1 MHDSEFY
8 RLAPIASNS
17 PARPIST
24 PSAVLYWLTLALLD
38 QHRSSQSAPP
48 TLSANSAAP
57 QRLIDVMPGIV
68 FQADADAGWSM
79 RYLSAGCYPLT
90 GYHAAELLS
99 PDTAVSYNTI
109 THSADLSQVLECI
122 QRAIEVGQAY
132 EVEYRI
138 HTRSG
143 EEKWVWEKGSSVV
156 DGQGAIAG
164 IEGFIT
170 DITPLKQSEANLRQV
185 EQVLEARE
193 DLLELVLDSI
203 PQPLFWKDSQG
214 YYLGCNQSFARAM
227 GLASPADIVGGTDEN
242 LPCLSA
248 EEADYRTGR
257 DRLVMTQGVPDLH
270 AIEPQTYL
278 NGQQGWVDYSRLP
291 MRDPTGTV
299 IGVLCTFED
308 VTEQIA
314 DQQMLK
320 RREQVLSTLAEIQ
333 RQLLAWRW
341 GWQERSITKIFAAL
355 GELSG
360 ASRVYYYELKEGYE
374 PQGGYEPQEN
384 QSRLRSLYL
393 VQRVEWSAPGIPST
407 ATDPKFQTMPIEPL
421 FADWHVTLDQRQII
435 NLVEAD
441 FSDLQRQVLASP
453 PSHVKSLLLL
463 PLVIQN
469 QLRGVMGFSNCTTPR
484 LWSEAEVDL
493 LRVVTADL
501 ALALERR
508 QTELSLMR
516 AEAKYRSIFE
526 NAVEGM
532 FQSTPQG
539 QYLTVN
545 PMLARLYGYHS
556 PQDLIQNLTDIN
568 QQLYVQPDRRQEF
581 VNLIW
586 ASGSVLGF
594 ESEVYRKDGAVI
606 WISESARAIYDD
618 RNTLIGYEG
627 TVEDITDRKRGE
639 AAILRRD
646 RLLQGVAEASQCL
659 LTTTDVHQ
667 AIPQVLAR
675 LGQAATADRAYVYTH
690 HPQSVTGELAMTLRY
705 EWTTPATTAGL
716 GQPYLQDQSYRAL
729 GLERWL
735 TLLQQ
740 GKSVCALTRHLP
752 PAEQTV
758 LLRDSILS
766 ILMVPIFIDAE
777 LWGYIGFDACQQE
790 WEWSASDESILVA
803 VAASLGGALK
813 RQRTEAQM
821 CYQVYHD
828 TLTGLP
834 NRAFFDQHLPQAI
847 ARTSQIEQMLAV
859 IFLDLDHFKTINDT
873 LSHAV
878 GDLLLQEVTQRMS
891 TALRTEDIVARWGGD
906 EFTLILPNL
915 ASPADAAKVAQRIAD
930 QLTAPFL
937 LQNHEL
943 HVTASLGIALFP
955 QDGQDMTTLLQNA
968 DAAMYRAKQQG
979 RNNYQFYTQS
989 LSTEAAQRLKLET
1002 FLHHALDRDEL
1013 VIYYQP
1019 QVNVTTGEVV
1029 QMEALL
1035 RWQHPTLGLVPP
1047 YRFIPLA
1054 EENGLIVPIGEWV
1067 MRTACA
1073 QVMAWHRAGLP
1084 LVNLA
1089 VNLSARQLQ
1098 HPNLVNSV
1106 VTVLKETG
1114 LPPTHLELEITET
1127 AAMADMA
1134 ASIERLQDLRQMGV
1148 KISMDDFGTGYSCLS
1163 HLKQFPLDGLKIDR
1177 AFVKDLPHSTVDQA
1191 MVNAIIAMARGLT
1204 LNVVAEGVETIDQ
1217 SLCLHELGCTEMQG
1231 YLFGRPQPPQTA
1243 ANFLRLGDARR
1254 WQLA

>member
-1 MHDSEFY
+1 MHDPKIH
-8 RLAPIASNS
+8 RIDPVIAPSSACFSASNN
-17 PARPIST
+17 AF
-24 PSAVLYWLTLALLD
+24 LYWLTLTLL
-38 QHRSSQSAPP
+38 PP
-48 TLSANSAAP
+48 QNETCQTAFLAMSPGTAAP

-68 FQADADAGWSM
+68 FQADGDAGWSM
-79 RYLSAGCYPLT
+79 RYLSAGCHSLT
-90 GYHAAELLS
+90 GYQPEELLS
-99 PDTAVSYNTI
+99 PNYPASYNTI
-109 THSADLSQVLECI
+109 THPDDLPRVLVSI
-122 QRAIEVGQAY
+122 RQAVDLRQAY

-143 EEKWVWEKGSSVV
+143 EEKWVWEKGSPIV
-156 DGQGAIAG
+156 DSQGQISG

-170 DITPLKQSEANLRQV
+170 DITPLKRSEAALRQV
-185 EQVLEARE
+185 EQALKARE

-214 YYLGCNQSFARAM
+214 RYLGCNQAFATAM
-227 GLASPADIVGGTDEN
+227 GLSSPAEIVGGTDTA
-242 LPCLSA
+242 LPYINV
-248 EEADYRTGR
+248 EEAAYRTAR
-257 DRLVMTQGVPDLH
+257 DRLVMAQGIADLQ
-270 AIEPQTYL
+270 AIEPQTYPD
-278 NGQQGWVDYSRLP
+278 GHQGWVDCSRLP
-291 MRDPTGTV
+291 MRDADGTV
-299 IGVLCTFED
+299 VGVLCTFED
-308 VTEQIA
+308 VTAQIA
-314 DQQMLK
+314 SQQALK
-320 RREQVLSTLAEIQ
+320 RREQTLSTLAEIQ
-333 RQLLAWRW
+333 RLLLAWQW
-341 GWQERSITKIFAAL
+341 DWQEPLILAIFAAL
-355 GELSG
+355 GELAG
-360 ASRVYYYELKEGYE
+360 ASRVYYYEL
-374 PQGGYEPQEN
+374 QGGQGEPF
-384 QSRLRSLYL
+384 SLR
-393 VQRVEWSAPGIPST
+393 QRVEWSAPGIVST
-407 ATDPKFQTMPIEPL
+407 VGDPRFQTLPLEPL
-421 FADWHVTLDQRQII
+421 FTDWHSQLRQQQPI
-435 NLVEAD
+435 NQVESD
-441 FSDLQRQVLASP
+441 FSDFQRQVLSSP
-453 PSHVKSLLLL
+453 PSSVKSILLL
-463 PLVIQN
+463 PLTLQN
-469 QLRGVMGFSNCTTPR
+469 RLQGVMGFSNCIAPR
-484 LWSEAEVDL
+484 PWAEADVDL
-493 LRVVTADL
+493 LQVVTADL

-508 QTELSLMR
+508 QTELSLKQ
-516 AEAKYRSIFE
+516 AELKYRSMFE

-532 FQSTPQG
+532 FQSTPEG

-545 PMLARLYGYHS
+545 PMLARLYGYES
-556 PQDLIQNLTDIN
+556 PQDLMQTLTNIN
-568 QQLYVQPDRRQEF
+568 QQLYVQPGRRQEF
-581 VNLIW
+581 TDLIQ
-586 ASGSVLGF
+586 AGGAVLGF

-618 RNTLIGYEG
+618 RNQLIGYEG

-659 LTTTDVHQ
+659 LTSTDMNQ

-675 LGQAATADRAYVYTH
+675 LGEAATADRAYVYTH
-690 HPQSVTGELAMTLRY
+690 HPQSITGEPAMTLCY
-705 EWTTPATTAGL
+705 EWTTPATAPGID
-716 GQPYLQDQSYRAL
+716 QPYWQDQSYRAL

-735 TLLQQ
+735 TLLEQ
-740 GKSVCALTRHLP
+740 GKSICALTRHFP
-752 PAEQTV
+752 PGEQAV

-766 ILMVPIFIDAE
+766 ILMVPIFIDAQ

-790 WEWSASDESILVA
+790 WEWSTSDESILVA

-813 RQRTEAQM
+813 RQQTEAQM

-847 ARTSQIEQMLAV
+847 ARTSQTDHMLAV

-878 GDLLLQEVTQRMS
+878 GDLLLQQVTQRIS
-891 TALRTEDIVARWGGD
+891 AALRAEDIVARWGGD

-915 ASPADAAKVAQRIAD
+915 ATASDAAKVARRIAD
-930 QLTAPFL
+930 QLTSTFL

-1002 FLHHALDRDEL
+1002 YLHHALGRDEFVL
-1013 VIYYQP
+1013 YYQP
-1019 QVNVTTGEVV
+1019 QVNVVTGVVV

-1035 RWQHPTLGLVPP
+1035 RWQHPTLGLVAPGH
-1047 YRFIPLA
+1047 FIPLA

-1067 MRTACA
+1067 MRTACT

-1098 HPNLVNSV
+1098 HPNLVNV
-1106 VTVLKETG
+1106 VTAVLNETG
-1114 LPPTHLELEITET
+1114 LPPTYLELEITET

-1134 ASIERLQDLRQMGV
+1134 ASIERLRDLRQLGV

-1177 AFVKDLPHSTVDQA
+1177 AFVKDLPHSPVDQA
-1191 MVNAIIAMARGLT
+1191 MVNAIIAMAKGLS
-1204 LNVVAEGVETIDQ
+1204 LSLVAEGVETADQ
-1217 SLCLHELGCTEMQG
+1217 TLCLYELGCTEMQG
-1231 YLFGRPQPPQTA
+1231 YLFGYPQPA
-1243 ANFLRLGDARR
+1243 AKAVPYLQASHGQKWRLV
-1254 WQLA
+1254 

>member
-1 MHDSEFY
+1 MHDSEFHRPDPVVPNPAA
-8 RLAPIASNS
+8 RLS
-17 PARPIST
+17 PT
-24 PSAVLYWLTLALLD
+24 PSALLYWLILALLG
-38 QHRSSQSAPP
+38 QNRWVGQPNGP
-48 TLSANSAAP
+48 TLAAGTTAL

-68 FQADADAGWSM
+68 FQADGDASWSM
-79 RYLSAGCYPLT
+79 RYLSAGCYLLT
-90 GYHAAELLS
+90 GYQPAELLS
-99 PDTAVSYNTI
+99 PQTPVSYNTI
-109 THSADLSQVLECI
+109 THPEDLPQVLDSI
-122 QRAIEVGQAY
+122 QRAIDLRQAY

-138 HTRSG
+138 RTRSG
-143 EEKWVWEKGSSVV
+143 EEKWVWEKGSPIV
-156 DGQGAIAG
+156 DSQGAIAG
-164 IEGFIT
+164 LEGFIT
-170 DITPLKQSEANLRQV
+170 DITPLKQSEAALRQA
-185 EQVLEARE
+185 EQALQARE

-203 PQPLFWKDSQG
+203 PQPLFWKNSQG
-214 YYLGCNQSFARAM
+214 HYLGCNQAFARVM
-227 GLASPADIVGGTDEN
+227 GLAAPADIVGSTDAD
-242 LPCLSA
+242 LPYPNG
-248 EEADYRTGR
+248 EEASYRAAR
-257 DRLVMTQGVPDLH
+257 DRLVMAQGLVDLH
-270 AIEPQTYL
+270 AIEPQTYPS
-278 NGQQGWVDYSRLP
+278 GHQGWVDCSRLP
-291 MRDPTGTV
+291 MRDPEGSV
-299 IGVLCTFED
+299 MGVLCTFED
-308 VTEQIA
+308 VTGQIA
-314 DQQMLK
+314 DQQTLK
-320 RREQVLSTLAEIQ
+320 RREQILSTLAEIQ
-333 RQLLAWRW
+333 RQLLAWQW
-341 GWQERSITKIFAAL
+341 GWQERPMTEIFAAL
-355 GELSG
+355 GQLSG
-360 ASRVYYYELKEGYE
+360 ASRVYYYEL
-374 PQGGYEPQEN
+374 QGESAP
-384 QSRLRSLYL
+384 SL
-393 VQRVEWSAPGIPST
+393 VQRVEWSAPGIPPT
-407 ATDPKFQTMPIEPL
+407 ADDPRFQTLAVDPL
-421 FADWHVTLDQRQII
+421 FTDWYDILNQQQII

-463 PLVIQN
+463 PLMIQN
-469 QLRGVMGFSNCTTPR
+469 QLQGVMGFSNCLAPQP
-484 LWSEAEVDL
+484 WSEAEIDL
-493 LRVVTADL
+493 LRVVTADI

-508 QTELSLMR
+508 RTELSLKR

-545 PMLARLYGYHS
+545 PMLARLYGYNS

-568 QQLYVQPDRRQEF
+568 QQLYVRPDRRQEF
-581 VNLIW
+581 VELIW
-586 ASGSVLGF
+586 ANGSVLGF

-618 RNTLIGYEG
+618 RNLLIGYEG

-667 AIPQVLAR
+667 AIPRVLAL
-675 LGQAATADRAYVYTH
+675 LGEAATADRAYVYTH
-690 HPQSVTGELAMTLRY
+690 HPHSVTGEPAMTLCY
-705 EWTTPATTAGL
+705 EWTTPTTTAGL
-716 GQPYLQDQSYRAL
+716 GQPHLQDQSYREL
-729 GLERWL
+729 GLERWHNA
-735 TLLQQ
+735 LQRGQ
-740 GKSVCALTRHLP
+740 SICALTRHLP
-752 PAEQTV
+752 PAEQAV
-758 LLRDSILS
+758 LLRDDILS
-766 ILMVPIFIDAE
+766 ILMVPIFIDAD

-847 ARTSQIEQMLAV
+847 ARTSQSDQMLAV

-878 GDLLLQEVTQRMS
+878 GDLLLQQVTQRVS
-891 TALRTEDIVARWGGD
+891 AALRAEDIVARWGGD

-915 ASPADAAKVAQRIAD
+915 ATPGDAAKVARRIAD
-930 QLTAPFL
+930 HLTTPFL

-989 LSTEAAQRLKLET
+989 LSTEAAQRLRLET
-1002 FLHHALDRDEL
+1002 FLHHALGRSEFVL
-1013 VIYYQP
+1013 HYQP
-1019 QVNVTTGEVV
+1019 QVNVVTGEVV
-1029 QMEALL
+1029 QIEALL
-1035 RWQHPTLGLVPP
+1035 RWQHPSLGLVTPSQ
-1047 YRFIPLA
+1047 FIPLA

-1073 QVMAWHRAGLP
+1073 QVMAWHRQGFP

-1098 HPNLVNSV
+1098 HPNLVNV
-1106 VTVLKETG
+1106 VVAVLKETG
-1114 LPPTHLELEITET
+1114 LPATCLELEITET

-1134 ASIERLQDLRQMGV
+1134 ASIERLQDLRQLGV

-1163 HLKQFPLDGLKIDR
+1163 HLKQFPLDGIKIDR
-1177 AFVKDLPHSTVDQA
+1177 AFVKDLPHSPVDQA
-1191 MVNAIIAMARGLT
+1191 MVNAIIAMAKGLS
-1204 LNVVAEGVETIDQ
+1204 LSLVAEGVETTDQ
-1217 SLCLHELGCTEMQG
+1217 TLCLQRLGCTEMQG
-1231 YLFGRPQPPQTA
+1231 YLFGRPQPAEAVA
-1243 ANFLRLGDARR
+1243 AFLRPVTAP
-1254 WQLA
+1254 A

>member
-1 MHDSEFY
+1 MYDSEFCCPDATVGNRSA
-8 RLAPIASNS
+8 RLTLTSS
-17 PARPIST
+17 S
-24 PSAVLYWLTLALLD
+24 VLYWLTLTLLG
-38 QHRSSQSAPP
+38 QSRLRSGSP
-48 TLSANSAAP
+48 AAS

-68 FQADADAGWSM
+68 FQADGDVNWSM

-90 GYHAAELLS
+90 GYQPAELLS
-99 PDTAVSYNTI
+99 PDSPVSYNTI
-109 THSADLSQVLECI
+109 THPDDLLQVLESI
-122 QRAIEVGQAY
+122 QRAVESGQAY

-143 EEKWVWEKGSSVV
+143 AEKWVWEKGTAVV
-156 DGQGAIAG
+156 GDQGTIVG

-170 DITPLKQSEANLRQV
+170 DITPLKQSEAALRQV
-185 EQVLEARE
+185 EQTLEARE

-214 YYLGCNQSFARAM
+214 YYLGCNQAFAKAM
-227 GLASPADIVGGTDEN
+227 GLAAPADIVGGTDDD
-242 LPCLSA
+242 LPYLSA
-248 EEADYRTGR
+248 EEAAYRSAR
-257 DRLVMTQGVPDLH
+257 DRLVMTLGLADLH
-270 AIEPQTYL
+270 AIEPQVQPD
-278 NGQQGWVDYSRLP
+278 GQPGWVNCSRLP
-291 MRDPTGTV
+291 MRDPQGTV

-308 VTEQIA
+308 ITQQIA
-314 DQQMLK
+314 DQQTLK
-320 RREQVLSTLAEIQ
+320 RREQILATLAEIQ
-333 RQLLAWRW
+333 RQLLAWQW
-341 GWQERSITKIFAAL
+341 DWQERPITQIFAAL
-355 GELSG
+355 GEISG
-360 ASRVYYYELKEGYE
+360 ASRVYYYELQGSYEPRGGYE
-374 PQGGYEPQEN
+374 PQGN
-384 QSRLRSLYL
+384 LSSQSLSI
-393 VQRVEWSAPGIPST
+393 VQRVEWSAPGVPST
-407 ATDPKFQTMPIEPL
+407 IGDPRFQTMPIEPL
-421 FADWHVTLDQRQII
+421 FADWYATLEQRQII
-435 NLVEAD
+435 NRVEAD
-441 FSDLQRQVLASP
+441 FSDLQRQVLTSA

-469 QLRGVMGFSNCTTPR
+469 QLQGIMGFSNCISPR
-484 LWSEAEVDL
+484 PWSEAEVDL

-539 QYLTVN
+539 RYLTVN

-581 VNLIW
+581 IDLIR

-594 ESEVYRKDGAVI
+594 ESEVYRKDGAII
-606 WISESARAIYDD
+606 WISESARAIYDA
-618 RNTLIGYEG
+618 RQVLIGYEG

-659 LTTTDVHQ
+659 LTTADVHE

-675 LGQAATADRAYVYTH
+675 LGEAATADRAYVYTH
-690 HPQSVTGELAMTLRY
+690 HPQSVTGEPAMTLRY
-705 EWTTPATTAGL
+705 EWTTPTTAAGID
-716 GQPYLQDQSYRAL
+716 QPYWQDQSYRAL

-735 TLLQQ
+735 SLLQQ
-740 GKSVCALTRHLP
+740 GKSICSLTRHMP
-752 PAEQTV
+752 PAEQEV
-758 LLRDSILS
+758 LLRDDILS

-847 ARTSQIEQMLAV
+847 ARTGQSEQMLAV

-878 GDLLLQEVTQRMS
+878 GDLLLQQVTQRMS
-891 TALRTEDIVARWGGD
+891 TALRAEDIVARWGGD

-915 ASPADAAKVAQRIAD
+915 ASPNDAAKVARRIAD

-937 LQNHEL
+937 LHNHEL

-1002 FLHHALDRDEL
+1002 FLHHALGRDEFVL
-1013 VIYYQP
+1013 YYQP
-1019 QVNVTTGEVV
+1019 QVNIATGEVV

-1035 RWQHPTLGLVPP
+1035 RWQHPALGLVAPCQ
-1047 YRFIPLA
+1047 FIPLA

-1067 MRTACA
+1067 MGTACA

-1106 VTVLKETG
+1106 ARVLQETG
-1114 LPPTHLELEITET
+1114 LPPACLELEITET

-1134 ASIERLQDLRQMGV
+1134 TSIERLQHLRQLGV

-1163 HLKQFPLDGLKIDR
+1163 YLKQFPLDGIKIDR
-1177 AFVKDLPHSTVDQA
+1177 AFVKDLPHSPVDRA
-1191 MVNAIIAMARGLT
+1191 MVSAIIAMADGLS
-1204 LNVVAEGVETIDQ
+1204 LSLVAEGVETTAQ
-1217 SLCLHELGCTEMQG
+1217 SLCLHELGCTGMQG
-1231 YLFGRPQPPQTA
+1231 YLFGRPQPPAVAVTY
-1243 ANFLRLGDARR
+1243 LRPAYAQAWHR
-1254 WQLA
+1254 A

>member
-1 MHDSEFY
+1 MHDSESRCPDATVGNRSA
-8 RLAPIASNS
+8 RLT
-17 PARPIST
+17 ST
-24 PSAVLYWLTLALLD
+24 PDCGLYWLILALLG
-38 QHRSSQSAPP
+38 QGRLPSGNP
-48 TLSANSAAP
+48 AAP

-68 FQADADAGWSM
+68 FQADGDANWSM

-90 GYHAAELLS
+90 GYQPAELLS
-99 PDTAVSYNTI
+99 PDSAVSYNTI
-109 THSADLSQVLECI
+109 THPDDLPQVLESI
-122 QRAIEVGQAY
+122 QRASESGQAY

-138 HTRSG
+138 RTRSG
-143 EEKWVWEKGSSVV
+143 EEKWVWEKGAAVV
-156 DGQGAIAG
+156 GDQGEIIG

-170 DITPLKQSEANLRQV
+170 DITPLKQSEAALRRV
-185 EQVLEARE
+185 EQALEARE

-203 PQPLFWKDSQG
+203 PQPLFGKDSQG
-214 YYLGCNQSFARAM
+214 YYLGCNQAFAEAV
-227 GLASPADIVGGTDEN
+227 GLAAPADIVGGTDGD

-248 EEADYRTGR
+248 EEAAYRSAR
-257 DRLVMTQGVPDLH
+257 DRLVMTRGMADLH
-270 AIEPQTYL
+270 AIEPQTHP
-278 NGQQGWVDYSRLP
+278 NGQLGWVDCSRLP
-291 MRDPTGTV
+291 MRDSTGTV

-308 VTEQIA
+308 ITQQIA
-314 DQQMLK
+314 DQETLK
-320 RREQVLSTLAEIQ
+320 RREQVLATLAEIQ
-333 RQLLAWRW
+333 RQLLAWQW
-341 GWQERSITKIFAAL
+341 GWQERPITHIFAAL
-355 GELSG
+355 GEISG

-374 PQGGYEPQEN
+374 PQGTCEAPGS
-384 QSRLRSLYL
+384 QSSRSLTL

-407 ATDPKFQTMPIEPL
+407 ASDPRFQTMPVEPV
-421 FADWHVTLDQRQII
+421 FADWHTTLVQRQVI
-435 NLVEAD
+435 NLVEGD
-441 FSDLQRQVLASP
+441 FSDLQRQVLTAA
-453 PSHVKSLLLL
+453 PSYVKSLLLL

-484 LWSEAEVDL
+484 PWSDAEVDL

-516 AEAKYRSIFE
+516 AETKYRSIFE

-556 PQDLIQNLTDIN
+556 PQDLTQNLTDIN
-568 QQLYVQPDRRQEF
+568 QQLYVQPGRRQEF
-581 VNLIW
+581 IDLIW
-586 ASGSVLGF
+586 ANGSVLGF

-618 RNTLIGYEG
+618 RQVLIGYEG

-659 LTTTDVHQ
+659 LTTADVQQ

-690 HPQSVTGELAMTLRY
+690 HPQSVTGEPAMTLRY
-705 EWTTPATTAGL
+705 EWTTPTTPSGL
-716 GQPYLQDQSYRAL
+716 GQPYLQDQGYRTL

-735 TLLQQ
+735 SLLLQ
-740 GKSVCALTRHLP
+740 GKSICSLTRHMP
-752 PAEQTV
+752 PAEQAV
-758 LLRDSILS
+758 LLRDGILS
-766 ILMVPIFIDAE
+766 VLMVPIFIDAK

-803 VAASLGGALK
+803 VAASLGGAIK
-813 RQRTEAQM
+813 RQQTEAQM

-847 ARTSQIEQMLAV
+847 ARTSQSEQMLAV

-878 GDLLLQEVTQRMS
+878 GDLLLQQVTQRMS

-915 ASPADAAKVAQRIAD
+915 TSPTDAAKVAQRIAD
-930 QLTAPFL
+930 QLTPPFL

-979 RNNYQFYTQS
+979 RNNFQFYTQG
-989 LSTEAAQRLKLET
+989 LSTEAAQRLKLES
-1002 FLHHALDRDEL
+1002 FLHHALGRDEFVL
-1013 VIYYQP
+1013 YYQP
-1019 QVNVTTGEVV
+1019 QVNVATGEVV

-1035 RWQHPTLGLVPP
+1035 RWQHPKLGLVAPCQ
-1047 YRFIPLA
+1047 FIPLA

-1067 MRTACA
+1067 MRTACT

-1106 VTVLKETG
+1106 ATVLKETD
-1114 LPPTHLELEITET
+1114 LPPTYLELEITET

-1134 ASIERLQDLRQMGV
+1134 TSIERLQDLRRLGV

-1177 AFVKDLPHSTVDQA
+1177 AFVKDLPHSPVDQA
-1191 MVNAIIAMARGLT
+1191 MVSAIIAMARGLS
-1204 LNVVAEGVETIDQ
+1204 LSLVAEGVETTAQ
-1217 SLCLHELGCTEMQG
+1217 SLRLHDLGCTGMQG
-1231 YLFGRPQPPQTA
+1231 YLFGRPQPPETATTYLRPAYAQT
-1243 ANFLRLGDARR
+1243 
-1254 WQLA
+1254 WQRA